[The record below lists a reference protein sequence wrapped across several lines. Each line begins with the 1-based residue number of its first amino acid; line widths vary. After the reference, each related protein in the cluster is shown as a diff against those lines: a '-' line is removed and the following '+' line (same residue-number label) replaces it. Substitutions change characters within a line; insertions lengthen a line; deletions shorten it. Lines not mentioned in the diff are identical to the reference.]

1 MLHVYHLLLLTPSS
15 TPNLQASAGTEL
27 LLKPLSVANKP
38 QLGSTCLDWSHILYT
53 EKKAF
58 SFNELFNLVYGFIFN
73 FIATFTRSLYIL
85 MFSRSKTTYRERVW
99 TERRTVTVHDELKD
113 FNTRRR
119 LLFRFFCTLIPNLTT
134 KTLFNVTVFSPFIY
148 FCTFICNCWRCLSIR
163 WSIKAFI
170 CPMSEL
176 WNHINN
182 YFSPLNIIGFWL
194 VFR

>member
-38 QLGSTCLDWSHILYT
+38 QPGSTCLDWSHILYT

-73 FIATFTRSLYIL
+73 FLQHLQEVFTFLC
-85 MFSRSKTTYRERVW
+85 FQ
-99 TERRTVTVHDELKD
+99 DP
-113 FNTRRR
+113 RRR
-119 LLFRFFCTLIPNLTT
+119 IVSVFGQSATQWPYTTSWRTLTRDVGCYSDFFCTLTSNLTT
-134 KTLFNVTVFSPFIY
+134 KTLFNVTVLSPFIY

-163 WSIKAFI
+163 WSIKSFI
-170 CPMSEL
+170 CPMFDL
-176 WNHINN
+176 WNHIK
-182 YFSPLNIIGFWL
+182 GH
-194 VFR
+194 